1 MKYEVVNTK
10 RQGHLPTYL
19 PSFLPSYLPTFLP
32 SFLPTSPTYNNTFFR
47 DTFVLYLYIVLNY
60 VFN

>member
-19 PSFLPSYLPTFLP
+19 PSFLPTYLP
-32 SFLPTSPTYNNTFFR
+32 SFLPSYLPHLR
-47 DTFVLYLYIVLNY
+47 IIIPSFVIHSYCTCTLY
-60 VFN
+60 